1 MTSLPD
7 NTNPTPFTN
16 AQTWLLILASATLS
30 VLALFRLDAKQS
42 QLEDPKQAEV
52 RHALQDATQRETV
65 RQCLAEEP
73 FVLVAKK
80 VESTSSGNPESKN
93 SKARIGEQ
101 LSLEDVADLFAKDP
115 GWAQAHLE
123 NAARLAQCAYALN
136 SLKDLRQPSAWEM
149 AFTHGSSLN
158 VVVRIA
164 RLILLGAFALCVSEA
179 ILRALKLANLPV
191 IGLADIAKV
200 MREGAVDR
208 DPSQSAKVP
217 GPLLSLIGTTLVTGI
232 TSATVVA
239 PEVWRQA
246 TNSTQVSESRSL
258 ESRSLQATSE
268 SRLVELIKHVEERT
282 TTVVDGS
289 TLDALTR
296 KLEAADTRFA
306 KVEADAVMTR
316 TRLELLDRLDRNG
329 IRIVMPEQHNGL
341 SDLRGSIQG
350 LSNRLDSLS
359 RDEGQRF
366 QVLQAEQG
374 HTREVLGKQ
383 IGSAGALAG
392 DAAAGTAQVKL
403 ALRQRTCAMLAY
415 FDDLE
420 RKRWLFPNEAR
431 ARLQLMRDMMGQ
443 NEVTADCS
451 GGAAITPSGA
461 PSTETVSAR

>member
-1 MTSLPD
+1 MAGQGVVVMVNSRAIQTSAVSMTSLPD

-217 GPLLSLIGTTLVTGI
+217 GPLLSLIGTTPAQPLL
-232 TSATVVA
+232 
-239 PEVWRQA
+239 PR
-246 TNSTQVSESRSL
+246 
-258 ESRSLQATSE
+258 
-268 SRLVELIKHVEERT
+268 
-282 TTVVDGS
+282 
-289 TLDALTR
+289 
-296 KLEAADTRFA
+296 RFGD
-306 KVEADAVMTR
+306 KQR
-316 TRLELLDRLDRNG
+316 TRHKSRRA
-329 IRIVMPEQHNGL
+329 GL
-341 SDLRGSIQG
+341 WSPGRCRRPANRGWS
-350 LSNRLDSLS
+350 S
-359 RDEGQRF
+359 
-366 QVLQAEQG
+366 
-374 HTREVLGKQ
+374 
-383 IGSAGALAG
+383 
-392 DAAAGTAQVKL
+392 
-403 ALRQRTCAMLAY
+403 
-415 FDDLE
+415 
-420 RKRWLFPNEAR
+420 
-431 ARLQLMRDMMGQ
+431 
-443 NEVTADCS
+443 
-451 GGAAITPSGA
+451 
-461 PSTETVSAR
+461 